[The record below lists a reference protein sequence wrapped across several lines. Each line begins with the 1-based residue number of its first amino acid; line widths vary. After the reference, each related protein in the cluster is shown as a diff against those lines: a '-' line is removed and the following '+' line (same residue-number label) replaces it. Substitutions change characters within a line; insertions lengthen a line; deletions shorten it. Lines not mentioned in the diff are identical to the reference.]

1 MTKQEEK
8 NLPTE
13 AQSTEVATQ
22 ATQAYVTALFKKM
35 QDEFLAVNADL
46 DMDFVY
52 MTTWLSIDS
61 KGNFV
66 EKSGDDVIENYKDEI
81 DVVIAKGE
89 QKFSLWGHEDS
100 PEDGQLIVAED
111 TREEAEEVF
120 KEWLEL
126 NPQAAERYDVS
137 HIQSRYIAYIVPV
150 ASLTDE
156 TPKIYTLGMAP
167 TSKMA
172 YGQWGF
178 NLFKGSY
185 KAKGIPK
192 GSGINQ
198 VVTKITTVSKTN
210 KQKQNYIALQFDAVE
225 LFKPEKYLKK

>member
-1 MTKQEEK
+1 MTKEK
-8 NLPTE
+8 NLPAE
-13 AQSTEVATQ
+13 ATSTEVATQ
-22 ATQAYVTALFKKM
+22 ETKAYVAALFQQM
-35 QDEFLAVNADL
+35 QEDFLAVNADM

-66 EKSGDDVIENYKDEI
+66 EKSGDEVIENYKDVI

-111 TREEAEEVF
+111 SRERAVEVF

-126 NPQAAERYDVS
+126 NPQAAERYSEED
-137 HIQSRYIAYIVPV
+137 IQSRYIAYVVPV
-150 ASLTDE
+150 GSLKED

-167 TSKMA
+167 TSKMS

-178 NLFKGSY
+178 NLYKGAF
-185 KAKGIPK
+185 KAKGIEK
-192 GSGINQ
+192 GTGINQ
-198 VVTKITTVSKTN
+198 VVTRITTVSKTN

-225 LFKPEKYLKK
+225 MFKPEKYVAKK